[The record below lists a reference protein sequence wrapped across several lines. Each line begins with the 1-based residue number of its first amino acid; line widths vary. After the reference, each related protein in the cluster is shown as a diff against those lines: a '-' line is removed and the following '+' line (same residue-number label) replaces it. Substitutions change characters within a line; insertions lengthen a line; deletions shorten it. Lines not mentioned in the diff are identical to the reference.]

1 MKAKTLLVG
10 ALIAG
15 AVGIA
20 QVLVQFDATAIV
32 SWETW
37 VVGLVGAFVRP
48 VAVYIVAHFTSERVA
63 P

>member
-20 QVLVQFDATAIV
+20 QALVTFDATAITD
-32 SWETW
+32 WRTW
-37 VVGLVGAFVRP
+37 AVGLAGAFVRP
-48 VAVYIVAHFTSERVA
+48 VAVYVVAQFTSERVA